1 MSRGWPEAG
10 PGQTI
15 RVRGGGRE
23 INKNSHSALRPAVHL
38 ADRHVEAIAAALERS
53 RRPATRRAYACAW
66 KQFQAW
72 AEAEGLESL
81 PADPVVVAA
90 YLAQRA
96 GDGLSVA
103 SLELDRKAIRHYHR
117 KAGLPTPTS
126 SEGVRQTLAGL
137 RNLAADRG
145 CEPRQARALTREG
158 LEAIGDT
165 AHRPR
170 SGPTGRTES
179 AGVARR
185 RGDMDIAIASV
196 MRDAM
201 LRRSEACELRWGS
214 VRFRPDG
221 TARITVR
228 RSKTNR
234 ASAVLYVGH
243 DAAEALRRIR
253 PGDIARTARVFRLRS
268 GQAISNRLAAMARA
282 AGLGEGFS
290 GHSPRVGMARD
301 LTAAGTELTAL
312 MVAGRWK
319 SERMPAYYSRAEKA
333 GRGAVA
339 QFYGQRG

>member
-1 MSRGWPEAG
+1 L
-10 PGQTI
+10 
-15 RVRGGGRE
+15 GRRTE
-23 INKNSHSALRPAVHL
+23 ISKDSHTALQPTLRL
-38 ADRHVEAIAAALERS
+38 ADRHLEAIAAALERS

-66 KQFQAW
+66 NQFRTW

-81 PADPVVVAA
+81 PSDPVVVAA

-96 GDGLSVA
+96 ADGLSVA
-103 SLELDRKAIRHYHR
+103 SLELDRKAIGHYHR
-117 KAGLPTPTS
+117 KAGLPSPTS

-137 RNLAADRG
+137 RNQAADRG
-145 CEPRQARALTREG
+145 EEPRQARALTAERM
-158 LEAIGDT
+158 EAIRRT
-165 AHRPR
+165 AHEPR

-179 AGVARR
+179 VELARR
-185 RGDMDIAIASV
+185 RGDMDVAIASV
-196 MRDAM
+196 MRDAL
-201 LRRSEACELRWGS
+201 LRRSAASELRWGA
-214 VRFRPDG
+214 VMFRPDG
-221 TARITVR
+221 TARVTVR

-234 ASAVLYVGH
+234 ASAMLYVGH
-243 DAAEALRRIR
+243 EAAEALRRVR
-253 PGDIARTARVFRLRS
+253 PGNAAPTARVFGLRS

-301 LTAAGTELTAL
+301 LTAAGTELSAL

-339 QFYGQRG
+339 QFYGDS

>member
-1 MSRGWPEAG
+1 M
-10 PGQTI
+10 
-15 RVRGGGRE
+15 
-23 INKNSHSALRPAVHL
+23 NKNSNGALQPTVHL

-66 KQFQAW
+66 KQFRTW

-81 PADPVVVAA
+81 PSDPVVVAA

-96 GDGLSVA
+96 GEGLSVA

-137 RNLAADRG
+137 RNQAADRG
-145 CEPRQARALTREG
+145 REPRQARALTKERM
-158 LEAIGDT
+158 EAVRST

-179 AGVARR
+179 AEVARR
-185 RGDMDIAIASV
+185 RGDMDIAMASV

-214 VRFRPDG
+214 VQFRPDG
-221 TARITVR
+221 TGRITIR

-234 ASAVLYVGH
+234 GSAVLYVG
-243 DAAEALRRIR
+243 DEATEALRRIR
-253 PGDIARTARVFRLRS
+253 PVDVARTARVFGLRS

-339 QFYGQRG
+339 QFYGTDG

>member
-1 MSRGWPEAG
+1 MEKEKD
-10 PGQTI
+10 T
-15 RVRGGGRE
+15 
-23 INKNSHSALRPAVHL
+23 HSALQPTVSL
-38 ADRHVEAIAAALERS
+38 ADRHVKAIAAALERS

-66 KQFQAW
+66 KQFRIW
-72 AEAEGLESL
+72 AEAEGFESL

-117 KAGLPTPTS
+117 TAGLSTPTA

-145 CEPRQARALTREG
+145 CEPRQARALTKER
-158 LEAIGDT
+158 LEAIRRT

-170 SGPTGRTES
+170 SGPKGRTES
-179 AGVARR
+179 AEAARR
-185 RGDMDIAIASV
+185 RGDTDIAMASV

-214 VRFRPDG
+214 VQFRPDG
-221 TARITVR
+221 SARVTVR
-228 RSKTNR
+228 RSKTNK

-243 DAAEALRRIR
+243 EAAEALRRIR
-253 PGDIARTARVFRLRS
+253 PRNVVRTARVFRLRS

-339 QFYGQRG
+339 QFYEGRW